1 MDALQAGR
9 RLSRLE
15 ERSRHAAT
23 KADLILAA
31 IIQATLAAIIAA
43 VVTRIMV

>member
-1 MDALQAGR
+1 MDALQTEGR
-9 RLSRLE
+9 LARLE
-15 ERSRHAAT
+15 ERSRHSAT

-31 IIQATLAAIIAA
+31 IIQATLSAIIAA

>member
-1 MDALQAGR
+1 MNALQTEA
-9 RLSRLE
+9 RLAKLE

-43 VVTRIMV
+43 VVTRIMT

>member
-1 MDALQAGR
+1 MDALQSER

-15 ERSRHAAT
+15 ERFGHAAT
-23 KADLILAA
+23 KADLIVAA
-31 IIQATLAAIIAA
+31 IIQATLSAIIAA

>member
-1 MDALQAGR
+1 MDALQTEGR
-9 RLSRLE
+9 LAKLE
-15 ERSRHAAT
+15 ERSRHSAT

-43 VVTRIMV
+43 VVTRIMT